1 MKVFRRMNILRT
13 ILLALVLTGL
23 AATAVLAQAKGEPAA
38 SSQDIIKTVS
48 QARGKVVVINFW
60 ASWCGPC
67 RQEIPEIIDLRKRI
81 PEDKLLV
88 IGVSVDQDPSMFA
101 MYAAKAG
108 FNYPV
113 YLAKAD
119 VSQAFS
125 IRAIPRTVVYS
136 PKGEMVHS
144 QEGYMPGPDLEK
156 LIHKLL
162 GA

>member
-1 MKVFRRMNILRT
+1 MTLFRT
-13 ILLALVLTGL
+13 ILLTIIVSVFSVGA
-23 AATAVLAQAKGEPAA
+23 AQAQDAGDAPV
-38 SSQDIIKTVS
+38 SGQDIIKTVS

-67 RQEIPEIIDLRKRI
+67 RQEIPELIALRKRF
-81 PEDKLLV
+81 PEDKLLLL
-88 IGVSVDQDPSMFA
+88 GVSVDQEQA
-101 MYAAKAG
+101 MYAMYKARAG

-113 YLAKAD
+113 MRAKPD

-136 PKGEMVHS
+136 PKGEVVHS
-144 QEGYMPGPDLEK
+144 EEGYMAGDELEK
-156 LIHKLL
+156 MIKKLI

>member
-1 MKVFRRMNILRT
+1 MTMLRT
-13 ILLALVLTGL
+13 ILTAFALTCLF
-23 AATAVLAQAKGEPAA
+23 ACTALAQSKGEPAA
-38 SSQDIIKTVS
+38 SGQDIIRLVS

-67 RQEIPEIIDLRKRI
+67 RQEIPELVDLRKRI
-81 PEDKLLV
+81 PEDKLLL

-113 YLAKAD
+113 FLAKAD
-119 VSQAFS
+119 VAQAFS

-144 QEGYMPGPDLEK
+144 QEGYMPGPDLEALVKK
-156 LIHKLL
+156 LA